1 MLILQTYVLIIKIR
15 KVINIPYYTTS
26 ALEDWITKRY
36 IKLGIMRPADIS
48 SNRIA
53 RSYGI
58 FIHRNE
64 MPARY
69 DIYGRYQAI
78 ILDSRCT
85 PEEQREQFF
94 HELCHIL
101 RHVGHQSMMPEAFRQ
116 LQEWDA
122 NRFTMYAA
130 LPYFMVKKYDYN
142 NLHLIEDLAEDFKVS
157 EELCIKRMD
166 HIKRNIIA
174 NSSLVRSYQEVYN

>member
-1 MLILQTYVLIIKIR
+1 MGYLA
-15 KVINIPYYTTS
+15 S
-26 ALEDWITKRY
+26 ALEDWITKKYERNK
-36 IKLGIMRPADIS
+36 ILVAGEI
-48 SNRIA
+48 NLQQIA
-53 RSYGI
+53 RTERI
-58 FIHRNE
+58 FIHRKP

-69 DIYGRYQAI
+69 DIHGRYQAI
-78 ILDSRCT
+78 TLDSRST
-85 PEEQREQFF
+85 IEEQREQFF

-130 LPYFMVKKYDYN
+130 LPYFMIKKYDYN
-142 NLHLIEDLAEDFKVS
+142 NPRLIEDLAEDFNVS

-166 HIKRNIIA
+166 HIKRNIMA
-174 NSSLVRSYQEVYN
+174 NSLLVRNYQEVYN

>member
-1 MLILQTYVLIIKIR
+1 L
-15 KVINIPYYTTS
+15 YTTS

-36 IKLGIMRPADIS
+36 IRYGIRTPADI
-48 SNRIA
+48 NIKRIA
-53 RSYGI
+53 QIYGI
-58 FIHRNE
+58 YIHQKE
-64 MPARY
+64 IPARY

-85 PEEQREQFF
+85 HEEQCEQFF

-101 RHVGHQSMMPEAFRQ
+101 RHVGHQSMMPAAFRE

-130 LPYFMVKKYDYN
+130 LPYFMLKKYDYN
-142 NLHLIEDLAEDFKVS
+142 NPRLIEDLAEDFNVS
-157 EELCIKRMD
+157 EELCIKRID
-166 HIKRNIIA
+166 HIKRNIMA
-174 NSSLVRSYQEVYN
+174 NSLLLRNYQEVYN